1 MSTAKYFF
9 IGVVL
14 VFGFIGIRG
23 FINNK
28 EAVSPLEMK
37 EETNLQ
43 AISIPEA
50 SSMEKPK
57 SIAVAPP
64 LQTTAPSSTSLE
76 KSADALSHVDRVAL
90 LFALDSSRLP
100 FVETISYTSRVPWL
114 KGRPAWISDYA
125 SHYQTSRHFIA
136 RSLNKKADY
145 FSQKIGPG
153 DKFNV
158 FKKDKN
164 IHFHLTID
172 LQKSK
177 MRFYVIDLDTNERT
191 LLKTYKVGL
200 GRMDSDRKSGYLT
213 PVGKYVLGEK
223 IAIYKP
229 NTMGFF
235 QNKKTE
241 MIRVF
246 GTRWIPFD
254 KELEGCSE
262 SAKGLGIHGAPWNV
276 DPVTGQLVEDK
287 TAIDRYESDGCIR
300 LCQEDMEELFS
311 IVITKPTVVEIVKDF
326 SEAKIPGIEKGC
338 VEK

>member
-1 MSTAKYFF
+1 MSTAKYFL
-9 IGVVL
+9 IGVVII
-14 VFGFIGIRG
+14 FGIIGARG
-23 FINNK
+23 LMNK
-28 EAVSPLEMK
+28 ESLSKQTVIT
-37 EETNLQ
+37 EETA
-43 AISIPEA
+43 AIPIPESRLA
-50 SSMEKPK
+50 ETEKKPIAAMPPPTPSTSPK
-57 SIAVAPP
+57 S
-64 LQTTAPSSTSLE
+64 TNSSDL
-76 KSADALSHVDRVAL
+76 LSHVDRVAL
-90 LFALDSSRLP
+90 LFAIDSSRLP

-164 IHFHLTID
+164 INFHLVID
-172 LQKSK
+172 LSKSK
-177 MRFYVIDLDTNERT
+177 MRFYIIDLDTNERM

-200 GRMDSDRKSGYLT
+200 GRIDSQKKSGYLT
-213 PVGKYVLGEK
+213 PIGKYSLGDK
-223 IAIYKP
+223 VAIYKP
-229 NTMGFF
+229 TTTGFF

-246 GTRWIPFD
+246 GTRWIPFE

-262 SAKGLGIHGAPWNV
+262 SAKALGIHGAPWIN
-276 DPVTGQLVEDK
+276 DPATNQLVEEK
-287 TAIDRYESDGCIR
+287 STIEHYESDGCIR
-300 LCQEDMEELFS
+300 LCQDDMEELFA
-311 IVITKPTVVEIVKDF
+311 IIITKPTTVEIVQDF
-326 SEAKIPGIEKGC
+326 SDAKIPG

>member
-1 MSTAKYFF
+1 MSTAKYFI
-9 IGVVL
+9 IGAVI
-14 VFGFIGIRG
+14 VFGIIGAKGLIKKRSLMDQP
-23 FINNK
+23 I
-28 EAVSPLEMK
+28 VVT
-37 EETNLQ
+37 EE
-43 AISIPEA
+43 ISL
-50 SSMEKPK
+50 K
-57 SIAVAPP
+57 
-64 LQTTAPSSTSLE
+64 PSSESTLPETPKKSLPISPPTPIAKE
-76 KSADALSHVDRVAL
+76 SNENSDLLSHIDRIAL

-136 RSLNKKADY
+136 RSLNKKIDY

-164 IHFHLTID
+164 INFHLTID
-172 LQKSK
+172 LSKSK
-177 MRFYVIDLDTNERT
+177 MRFYAIDLDTNERM

-200 GRMDSDRKSGYLT
+200 GRIDPQKKSGYLT
-213 PVGKYVLGEK
+213 PTGKYSLGDK
-223 IAIYKP
+223 VAIYKP

-241 MIRVF
+241 MIRIF
-246 GTRWIPFD
+246 GTRWIPFE

-262 SAKGLGIHGAPWNV
+262 SAKGLGIHGAPWV
-276 DPVTGQLVEDK
+276 LDPATNQLVEEK
-287 TAIDRYESDGCIR
+287 SAIDRFDSDGCVR
-300 LCQEDMEELFS
+300 LGQEDMEELFA
-311 IVITKPTVVEIVKDF
+311 IIITKPTTVEIVKDF
-326 SEAKIPGIEKGC
+326 ADAKIPG